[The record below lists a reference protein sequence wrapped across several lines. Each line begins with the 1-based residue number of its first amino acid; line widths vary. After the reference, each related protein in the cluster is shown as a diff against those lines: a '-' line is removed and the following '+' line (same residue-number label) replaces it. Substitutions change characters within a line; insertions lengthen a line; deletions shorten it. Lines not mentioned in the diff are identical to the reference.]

1 MESIDEYIAQ
11 FEPAIQEKLQAIRNT
26 IRRAAPDAGEKISY
40 GMPTFA
46 LYGNLVHFAAMK
58 HHIGFYPGASG
69 VEAFADKLKDFET
82 SKGTIRLPF
91 DRPLPLELIE
101 EIVLFRANQ
110 NQEAAWAKRE
120 KRKANTPNTGNNK

>member
-11 FEPAIQEKLQAIRNT
+11 FEPAIQEKLQVMRNT

-101 EIVLFRANQ
+101 EIVLFRVNQ
-110 NQEAAWAKRE
+110 NQGAAWAKRE
-120 KRKANTPNTGNNK
+120 KRKANIPNTGNNK